1 MLDNEGL
8 LPEAIKATQDAKAAT
23 PQTWKG
29 RPSIFAFT
37 PMALLYVIIILVIV
51 KFDFWLHPYAL
62 AYQKYMLQHA
72 GQTISYWRSHDW
84 RTWCLIGSGF
94 VLAYCAIKIVLGFL
108 NLFLTRYSVSS
119 DQLTVRKFQSF
130 GYLEQRAELYRIVD
144 FARHTPVLGMIF
156 GFTNITLKSTDRSTP
171 LIILKGVRKG
181 NVLLDLLRNETER
194 CRQIKGIREF
204 TSSFN

>member
-1 MLDNEGL
+1 MVFFYNIIGDFMPYSEEL
-8 LPEAIKATQDAKAAT
+8 LPEAIKATQDAKAAA

-94 VLAYCAIKIVLGFL
+94 VMAYCYKNSYMFFVF
-108 NLFLTRYSVSS
+108 
-119 DQLTVRKFQSF
+119 
-130 GYLEQRAELYRIVD
+130 
-144 FARHTPVLGMIF
+144 IF
-156 GFTNITLKSTDRSTP
+156 N
-171 LIILKGVRKG
+171 
-181 NVLLDLLRNETER
+181 
-194 CRQIKGIREF
+194 
-204 TSSFN
+204 